1 MSVVLVF
8 KEMLT
13 ETIAYVEFCVFIP
26 DGKAGGELGH
36 RLLSCPLLTEMVK
49 VNASSLICP

>member
-49 VNASSLICP
+49 VNASILICP